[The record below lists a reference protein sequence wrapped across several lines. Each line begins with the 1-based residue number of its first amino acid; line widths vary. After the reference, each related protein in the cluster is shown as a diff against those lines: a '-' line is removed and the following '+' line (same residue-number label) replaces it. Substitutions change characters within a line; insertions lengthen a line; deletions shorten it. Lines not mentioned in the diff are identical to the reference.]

1 MAREQ
6 YDAVVIGAGQAG
18 VPLAV
23 ALARAGRRTAL
34 VERVHIG
41 GTCVNEG
48 CTPTKTMVASAR
60 TASVARRAPS
70 FGVGVGT
77 TSVDMVGVRAR
88 KERIVDAFRE
98 GSTGRLADAG
108 VDVLFGDG
116 RFETAR
122 TVHVVMSGGEERSLL
137 TDTAIINVGARPSR
151 PAIPGLE
158 EVPTFDS
165 TSIMA
170 LGEVPEHLVVLGGS
184 YVGLEFAQM
193 FRRFGSEVTVIQRS
207 GQLLSRED
215 ADVAAAV
222 ADILREDGIDI
233 RLDCAIEHVERA
245 DGGRVAVACRAG
257 GEARRV
263 CGTHVLVALGRIP
276 NTEGLGLEAAGVV
289 TDKGGFVRVSDT
301 LATSAPGI
309 YAAGDVKGGPS
320 FTHIAYDDFRVLR
333 ARLIDGEARRTTDR
347 LVPYTV
353 FIDPQLGR
361 IGLSES
367 EARAAGREVR
377 VATMPMGAVARAIEM
392 NEMRGFL
399 KVVVDSETD
408 RILGVAVLGV
418 EGGELMGAL
427 QIAMMGGVTASTL
440 RDAVFAHP
448 TLIESFNN
456 LFDL

>member
-1 MAREQ
+1 
-6 YDAVVIGAGQAG
+6 
-18 VPLAV
+18 
-23 ALARAGRRTAL
+23 
-34 VERVHIG
+34 
-41 GTCVNEG
+41 
-48 CTPTKTMVASAR
+48 
-60 TASVARRAPS
+60 
-70 FGVGVGT
+70 
-77 TSVDMVGVRAR
+77 
-88 KERIVDAFRE
+88 
-98 GSTGRLADAG
+98 
-108 VDVLFGDG
+108 
-116 RFETAR
+116 
-122 TVHVVMSGGEERSLL
+122 MSGGEERSLL

-151 PAIPGLE
+151 PPIPGLE
-158 EVPTFDS
+158 DVPSLDS

-222 ADILREDGIDI
+222 ADILRADGIDI
-233 RLDCAIEHVERA
+233 RLDCAIERVERA
-245 DGGRVAVACRAG
+245 DGGRVAVACSAA

-263 CGTHVLVALGRIP
+263 CGTHVLVALGRVP

-289 TDKGGFVRVSDT
+289 TDKSGFVRVSDT
-301 LATSAPGI
+301 LATSSPGI

-320 FTHIAYDDFRVLR
+320 FTHIAYDDYRVLR
-333 ARLIDGEARRTTDR
+333 ARLIDGVARRTTDR

-377 VATMPMGAVARAIEM
+377 VATLPMGAVARAIEM
-392 NEMRGFL
+392 NETRGFL

-408 RILGVAVLGV
+408 RILGVAALGA

-427 QIAMMGGVTASTL
+427 EIAMMGGVTASTL

-448 TLIESFNN
+448 TLIESFNK
-456 LFDL
+456 LFDR